1 MNPLLNPELLI
12 TSVSV
17 SLLVSM
23 ILIYELGRQIGRAQI
38 RRDPKGLAKG
48 IGAAEGSVF
57 GLLGLIIAF
66 TFSGAGSRLEE
77 RRAMITQEANDIGT
91 SYLRLDL
98 LANEDKLDLQERFR
112 KYADLRA
119 APPVIDAL
127 TAADGWYEQTSQMQR
142 EIWKRALAA
151 SQRPEADPDA
161 SKLLLPAL
169 NAMIDITST
178 RKRATMDHPPL
189 AIYLLLGGLA
199 LLGALMIGYAAAD
212 NDRRNWLHPIAFG
225 VITSLAVH
233 LILDLEF
240 PRVGLI
246 QVGASDIA
254 ILDARKEMN
263 EH

>member
-1 MNPLLNPELLI
+1 MTTNPELFI
-12 TSVSV
+12 ASVSV

-23 ILIYELGRQIGRAQI
+23 VLIYELGRQIGRAQI

-66 TFSGAGSRLEE
+66 TFSGAGNRLEA
-77 RRAMITQEANDIGT
+77 RRALITEEANDIGT
-91 SYLRLDL
+91 AYLRLDL
-98 LANEDKLDLQERFR
+98 LAEDDKMELRERFR
-112 KYADLRA
+112 RYAELRA
-119 APPVIDAL
+119 TPPLIDTF
-127 TAADGWYEQTSQMQR
+127 TAADDWYLQTDEMLR
-142 EIWKRALAA
+142 TLWKRSLEA
-151 SQRPEADPDA
+151 SQRSEADPDA
-161 SKLLLPAL
+161 KKLLLPAL

-189 AIYLLLGGLA
+189 AIYLLLGGLS

-212 NDRRNWLHPIAFG
+212 NDRRNWLHPIAFA

-246 QVGASDIA
+246 KVDSSDAA
-254 ILDARKEMN
+254 ILEARKQMN
-263 EH
+263 EP